1 MGAYNNILEKIEN
14 SDDIDFLKG
23 LEARIYES
31 YSMEE
36 INNFE
41 KEELIERLLRKI
53 YFEIPKIK
61 ISKIEDI
68 KKLKELEKKIIKS
81 PIIPDENIRKDL
93 LFEIKEHID
102 ELIKKKDEKF
112 KNSEHLK
119 SDLDSEPDLDQEPE
133 ISISGL

>member
-1 MGAYNNILEKIEN
+1 LKKIEN

-53 YFEIPKIK
+53 YFEIHVNAVVVIK
-61 ISKIEDI
+61 NRYCRTVI
-68 KKLKELEKKIIKS
+68 LR
-81 PIIPDENIRKDL
+81 NA
-93 LFEIKEHID
+93 
-102 ELIKKKDEKF
+102 
-112 KNSEHLK
+112 
-119 SDLDSEPDLDQEPE
+119 
-133 ISISGL
+133 